1 RAGGHVPGAHHDLR
15 RTPGGQRRGGRVHR
29 PGRQVGLRVEPG
41 PTGSGATFRLEVE
54 LGSMPYT
61 FMRAVGET
69 ARRTLRQGLHGCE
82 VIDCV
87 VTLTHTGYW
96 ARQSHT
102 HGSFGKSRSSTA
114 GDFRGLTPLVLMDAL
129 KRAGTRVHEPLY
141 RFHLEIP
148 AGLLGAV
155 LPVLSRLRAVPPGSP
170 PHGDTYRIEG
180 TVPAARALKSAD
192 RWTNRW
198 RVCLNLCFVIRSAT
212 PDDVPAIHR
221 MIRELAEYEKAFDE
235 AKATEEQLH
244 AALLGPAAKVF

>member
-1 RAGGHVPGAHHDLR
+1 RRPGRPARRARPAGPADRPASGRRAAGDLCLAVRGGAEGSDPADAGRGVRAGGHVPGDHHDLR

-141 RFHLEIP
+141 RFHLELP

-155 LPVLSRLRAVPPGSP
+155 LPVL
-170 PHGDTYRIEG
+170 
-180 TVPAARALKSAD
+180 
-192 RWTNRW
+192 
-198 RVCLNLCFVIRSAT
+198 
-212 PDDVPAIHR
+212 
-221 MIRELAEYEKAFDE
+221 
-235 AKATEEQLH
+235 
-244 AALLGPAAKVF
+244 